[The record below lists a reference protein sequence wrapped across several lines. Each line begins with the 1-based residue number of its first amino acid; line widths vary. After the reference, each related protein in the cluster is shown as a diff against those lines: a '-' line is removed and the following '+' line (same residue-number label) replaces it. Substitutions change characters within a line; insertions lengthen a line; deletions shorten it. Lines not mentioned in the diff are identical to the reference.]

1 MKKGPTSMLPLPG
14 GTRVLDLLANKQGFL
29 LLRKGHFG
37 PGYLRTPKSVC
48 LSLCFRSGGGR
59 PVCISAFPDGEHQSL
74 TLGMKERVLGVNP
87 LVCSLGSRS
96 DA

>member
-48 LSLCFRSGGGR
+48 LSVCFRSGGGR
-59 PVCISAFPDGEHQSL
+59 PICTSAFPDGEHQSL
-74 TLGMKERVLGVNP
+74 ALGMKERVLGRRST
-87 LVCSLGSRS
+87 CSSL
-96 DA
+96 